1 MLIKLIRNLAAPW
14 FHISIWK
21 KKRENGPKQNRN
33 KLILQIEREANK
45 KLKNNDEP
53 TIWTVV
59 CSEPMKTSS

>member
-14 FHISIWK
+14 FHISIWEK
-21 KKRENGPKQNRN
+21 KKKGPKQNRN

-53 TIWTVV
+53 TIWTVAY
-59 CSEPMKTSS
+59 SEPMKTSW